1 MSNKVL
7 TEACLVVSTLDPNV
21 KQELLTW
28 FIGLQLQ
35 VRIYFVQLL
44 RFKYDSCTVC
54 FFVGVRA
61 FIFKQSR
68 YSMVG

>member
-35 VRIYFVQLL
+35 VELHFVQLNESL
-44 RFKYDSCTVC
+44 
-54 FFVGVRA
+54 
-61 FIFKQSR
+61 I
-68 YSMVG
+68 